1 MNDFSEWI
9 ESRNKQWSNPAGFL
23 AVTGMHWLSEQPQ
36 SFGDVTGE
44 WWAIGHTVHATGFEG
59 STGEQTW
66 EIEPTSELMIPMTG
80 GTLEI
85 ASRGGNLALRPRLA
99 SSKMFEH
106 FNGVV
111 TFDYNPAFKV
121 VATLE
126 RNAREVAIDS
136 VIGDI
141 GLSMDAVGV
150 LRFELG
156 GEKCQL
162 TAFSRPNPEL
172 LSIIYK
178 DATSGKSTYGTG
190 RNVTAKHIGGDEW
203 EIDFNK
209 SGNYPC
215 AYTDFATCPIAPAEN
230 HLSVAVEAGEKTPTF
245 KSTVDGVVTR

>member
-44 WWAIGHTVHATGFEG
+44 WWATGHTVHATGFEG
-59 STGEQTW
+59 ATVEQAW

-99 SSKMFEH
+99 SSKMFDH
-106 FNGVV
+106 FDGVV
-111 TFDYNPAFKV
+111 TFDYDPAFKV

-126 RNAREVAIDS
+126 RSAREVAIDS

-150 LRFELG
+150 LSFELG

-190 RNVTAKHIGGDEW
+190 KIRWFSSFRECFYVNSFSPCRNPFVVFNQKHLAKNI
-203 EIDFNK
+203 
-209 SGNYPC
+209 S
-215 AYTDFATCPIAPAEN
+215 
-230 HLSVAVEAGEKTPTF
+230 AV
-245 KSTVDGVVTR
+245 RWQLNINI